1 MNCSLIDDARAW
13 NSVLL
18 SLPYAHVLQAWQWG
32 EVKARHGW
40 APNRLLWEHNGPVA
54 AAQIL
59 RRRVPRTPWSVLYVP
74 KGPALDYTDAG
85 QVDAI
90 LDALEAYARRFR
102 AILIKID
109 PDVVLWDASNPVVQ
123 ALERRGWRP
132 STQQIQFRNTA
143 LLDISRPL
151 DDLLATMKSKTRYNI
166 RLAARKGVTV
176 RAGTVADVPCF
187 YRMYAETGRRDGF
200 ITRSF
205 EYYCHTWETFLR
217 EGMAHMLLAEVGE
230 TSEPIAGL
238 ILFRFGRTAWYM
250 YGASTSQ
257 HRCHVAPALLGVR
270 DCVAPLP
277 GATSRAS
284 ARDGRV
290 ACLRTDLTL
299 ACPARLPALSR
310 IRAGS
315 ARLHKGAEQRQ
326 HLRIVRCQ
334 TLRMPLYAHDKGRV
348 GLFNAL
354 DHPVRRTSCHD

>member
-40 APNRLLWEHNGPVA
+40 TPNRLLWEHNGPVA

-257 HRCHVAPALLGVR
+257 HRNRMPNYALQWEAIRWARSVGCTVYDLWGAPDALDENDPMWGVWRFKEGLG
-270 DCVAPLP
+270 AHFTPHI
-277 GATSRAS
+277 GAYDFVTSRLLYWAYEIVWPRYLERLR
-284 ARDGRV
+284 ARAR
-290 ACLRTDLTL
+290 ATD
-299 ACPARLPALSR
+299 
-310 IRAGS
+310 
-315 ARLHKGAEQRQ
+315 E
-326 HLRIVRCQ
+326 
-334 TLRMPLYAHDKGRV
+334 
-348 GLFNAL
+348 
-354 DHPVRRTSCHD
+354 